1 MHTLPTDTP
10 AAIRGLATSLGS
22 ARATGLAVLR
32 AYANLRVVTP
42 GPAHVNLD
50 ATWRAGRA
58 ADLALR
64 IRRHGKLQITEI
76 EPFGA
81 IVGLAPAD
89 LQMWALPTMRHL
101 GVIDFVT
108 GSDGRVIEVEE
119 RVGVA
124 APVLEQAASIW
135 ERLLPSAMEA
145 CAVASADHA
154 AFCPMT
160 ESDHRG
166 ALEAQG
172 HPAEVHEEAF
182 RNLRRIGLLR
192 RERSTKLAE
201 NVIWAPYV
209 WGTEAIT
216 AVEFMKRLPTNERE
230 ALSVLSRRAAEHPGV
245 SFDQLGDRKLV
256 DAARHA
262 GLLNATRVISGTTER
277 GFAFSPSLDHAVAP
291 HLTEATHERKLFTA
305 HILNGHRFGSYATG
319 KIERPLALVR
329 AMINRG
335 SVGPTTAAQ
344 RDYSL
349 LEAAGIVRAQPVGG
363 GQAML
368 HLVKTEVAEDSLE
381 ILTRAVEEDPGQGA
395 DSVDALWIPGS
406 AVLPE
411 DDRHRTEAPAGAEGE
426 LIQSAVETLREEFQ
440 RKQRGEELG

>member
-1 MHTLPTDTP
+1 VHTLPTSASAGRP
-10 AAIRGLATSLGS
+10 GLARSLGS
-22 ARATGLAVLR
+22 TRSTGLGVLR
-32 AYANLRVVTP
+32 AYANLRVVAP
-42 GPAHVNLD
+42 GVAHANLD

-64 IRRHGKLQITEI
+64 IRRHDKLQIKAVES
-76 EPFGA
+76 FGA
-81 IVGLAPAD
+81 LVGLAPAD
-89 LQMWALPTMRHL
+89 LQSWALPTMRAV
-101 GVIDFVT
+101 GVIDFT
-108 GSDGRVIEVEE
+108 TDADGQVAEVEE

-135 ERLLPSAMEA
+135 ERLLPSALEA

-154 AFCPMT
+154 AYCPMT

-172 HPAEVHEEAF
+172 HAAEVHELAF
-182 RNLRRIGLLR
+182 ANLKAIGLLR
-192 RERSTKLAE
+192 RERSTKLGE
-201 NVIWAPYV
+201 NVLWAPYV

-230 ALSVLSRRAAEHPGV
+230 ALSALSRRAAEHPGV
-245 SFDQLGDRKLV
+245 SIEQLGEQKLV
-256 DAARHA
+256 RAARHA
-262 GLLNATRVISGTTER
+262 GLLNATSVISGQTER
-277 GFAFSPSLDHAVAP
+277 GFAFSPSLEHVVAP

-305 HILNGHRFGSYATG
+305 HILNGHRFGSPATG
-319 KIERPLALVR
+319 KIQYPLALVR

-335 SVGPTTAAQ
+335 HVEPTTAAQ

-349 LEAAGIVRAQPVGG
+349 LEAAGIVRAEPVGG
-363 GQAML
+363 GQARL

-381 ILTRAVEEDPGQGA
+381 ILKRAIEEDPGQGA

-406 AVLPE
+406 AIVPE
-411 DDRHRTEAPAGAEGE
+411 HDRNRTAAPVGAERE
-426 LIQSAVETLREEFQ
+426 LIQSAVETLREELQ
-440 RKQRGEELG
+440 RKQRGEDLA